1 MRSSTVRRAG
11 IALLLI
17 GLATTAWSVY
27 SGLISFNL
35 VVIVPVLT
43 SNSALGSLPLLA
55 IFAGIVLM
63 ALGPAFGE
71 EDDGTTVTGVDPG
84 LENQRSQ
91 ARPKIG
97 GVVLIG
103 PVPIIFG
110 SDKRMALIA
119 AAIAIMMLA
128 ILLLLLL

>member
-1 MRSSTVRRAG
+1 
-11 IALLLI
+11 
-17 GLATTAWSVY
+17 
-27 SGLISFNL
+27 
-35 VVIVPVLT
+35 
-43 SNSALGSLPLLA
+43 
-55 IFAGIVLM
+55 
-63 ALGPAFGE
+63 
-71 EDDGTTVTGVDPG
+71 VDPG